1 MGKGCSQKFHI
12 THTRFSL
19 ENLILLQW
27 ATMKYMKEAI
37 CVSEIVILLDPK
49 LYSSTILPTW
59 FVDTCTS
66 VRDSE
71 PALWVK
77 LAFLT
82 FLTIVDMM

>member
-1 MGKGCSQKFHI
+1 
-12 THTRFSL
+12 
-19 ENLILLQW
+19 
-27 ATMKYMKEAI
+27 MKYMKEAI

-59 FVDTCTS
+59 FVNTCTS

-82 FLTIVDMM
+82 FLTIVDLM